1 MSKYIYNR
9 VSTEKQDYAQQM
21 QCINEYFHRMGI
33 DPACVSEIVTEK
45 VSGTKDH
52 TERKLNDLMKKCVKG
67 DIIYFSELS
76 RLGRNMVDLNNIV
89 NDLCKLGVTL
99 IQCKDGT
106 TIEND
111 SIAGKA
117 LLFAFGLAAEIEVKN
132 LQQRTKM
139 GLQVRKELKEK
150 QGYWISKAGN
160 VCTHFGR
167 EKGCNLDRARE
178 AAAESVQAAKARWQQ
193 TSPAWQLVKSMRAAG
208 VKIDDIYTELEKK
221 DPEVYCTRRGGK
233 ISRAMLQYWCAELSK
248 I

>member
-1 MSKYIYNR
+1 
-9 VSTEKQDYAQQM
+9 
-21 QCINEYFHRMGI
+21 MGI
-33 DPACVSEIVTEK
+33 NPTSVAEVVTEK
-45 VSGTKDH
+45 VSGTKNH
-52 TERKLNDLMKKCVKG
+52 TERKLNDLMKKCAKG

-106 TIEND
+106 VIEND

-132 LQQRTKM
+132 LQQRTQM
-139 GLQVRKELKEK
+139 GMQVRKEIVQKN
-150 QGYWISKAGN
+150 GYWVSKTGN
-160 VCTHFGR
+160 VRTHFGR
-167 EKGCNLDRARE
+167 EKGCDLGDARL
-178 AAAESVQAAKARWQQ
+178 AAAEAAHASKQRWQQ
-193 TSPAWQLVKSMRAAG
+193 TSPAYQLVKSMRAAG

-233 ISRAMLQYWCAELSK
+233 ISRAMLQYWCAEISK
-248 I
+248 AV

>member
-1 MSKYIYNR
+1 MSRFIYNR

-21 QCINEYFHRMGI
+21 QCITSYFTRMGI
-33 DPACVSEIVTEK
+33 DPASVTEVVTEK

-99 IQCKDGT
+99 VQCKDGT
-106 TIEND
+106 VIENN

-132 LQQRTKM
+132 IQQRTRM
-139 GLQVRKELKEK
+139 GLDVRKQLLKDY
-150 QGYWISKAGN
+150 GYWISKTGN
-160 VCTHFGR
+160 VRTHFGR
-167 EKGCNLDRARE
+167 GKGCDTSAARE
-178 AAAESVQAAKARWQQ
+178 AACESHHAAKQRWQQ
-193 TSPAWQLVKSMRAAG
+193 TSPAWQLVKSMRSAG

-233 ISRAMLQYWCAELSK
+233 ISRSMLQYWCAELAK